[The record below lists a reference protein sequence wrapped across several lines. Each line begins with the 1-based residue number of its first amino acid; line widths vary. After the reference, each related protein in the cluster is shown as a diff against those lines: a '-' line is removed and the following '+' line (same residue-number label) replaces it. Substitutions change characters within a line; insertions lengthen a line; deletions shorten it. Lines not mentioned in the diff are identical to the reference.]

1 MTEATAKQRPRLR
14 KFHVGTGQSDQEII
28 DQFVV
33 RQSELAAVLDVLD
46 GNIGSDSCQHLL
58 VVAPRGRGKTTL
70 LVRVI
75 AELRTNPHFS
85 DRLLPVRL
93 MEESQEIF
101 TLADFWLECLYY
113 LAKSCAPID
122 QALADELRA
131 SHAVLTQGWT
141 DPALEGRA
149 RATVLDAADRL
160 GRRLVIM
167 IENLQALCHDA
178 EPNFGWDL
186 RQVLQ
191 TEPQIML
198 LASATSRFAALENAE
213 EPFFE
218 LFRTLCLPPLDTEEC
233 RRLWE
238 AISGEVVDAHR
249 IRPLRILT
257 GGSPRLMV
265 VLAGFSR
272 NRSLRQLMDHL
283 VELIDDHT
291 EYFRGHIEDLPGHE
305 RRVYLAL
312 IDLWQASTSAEIA
325 ARARMEIRKVSAFLG
340 RLVERG
346 AVVAEGT
353 GRNRTYYAA
362 ERLYSI
368 YYKLRRDRDEAA
380 VVRNLI
386 HFMVTYYQGDELAV
400 LSRQLMSEAL
410 ESDGIREGL
419 ARAANEVPELRTLFE
434 GQGMALPG
442 LSEKRAGDESSE
454 ALTQIRRHFE
464 AGEFETVIQLAE
476 SLIAVGPNRPITDP
490 VTEATAMFWKG
501 LAQGELGESA
511 ASIATYDRV
520 VERFGE
526 STDGE
531 LQVRVAWALFNMG
544 YRQGQL
550 GESGAAIAT
559 CDAVVERFGEST
571 DRELQEAVARALV
584 EKGYSQDEL
593 GEPAAAIATWDRVVE
608 RFGESPDPELR
619 VRVASALVNKGVRQ
633 DQLGEPAA
641 AIATYDR
648 VVERFGESPDRA
660 LQVLVASALFNKGC
674 TQGELGE
681 SAAAIATCDRV
692 VERFGE
698 SPDPELR
705 VRVASALVNKGV
717 RQRQLGEPAAAIATY
732 DRVVERFGESPDR
745 ALQVRVAMALVNKG
759 YTQGQLGEPAAAI
772 ATCDRVVERFG
783 ESPDRELQDA
793 VARALVHKGYR
804 QDQLGESAAAIATY
818 DRVVERFGESPDRE
832 LQVQVAGALVNKGV
846 TQGQLGESAAAIATY
861 DRVVERFGESPDREL
876 QVQVAGA
883 LVNKGYTQGQLG
895 ESAAAIVTWDLVVEC
910 FGESPDAQVQALVGH
925 ALGHAAEAL
934 CMGGDA
940 EAAIRKADRLRD
952 LAGRAQSPA
961 AETQADWA
969 EAMVRA
975 LRGETRRVEGL
986 VRKIRSAF
994 RPGDEGM
1001 LRAFQEGVPTLVA
1014 LGADPVCL
1022 AAVLEEEQEVHDV
1035 LRPLTTALRLE
1046 AGEKVRAPAEMLE
1059 VAADIRAAIDEKRGR
1074 CGR

>member
-33 RQSELAAVLDVLD
+33 RQSELATVRDVLD

-113 LAKSCAPID
+113 LAKSCTPID

-131 SHAVLTQGWT
+131 SHAALTQGWT

-198 LASATSRFAALENAE
+198 LASATSRFAALEDAE
-213 EPFFE
+213 APFFE
-218 LFRTLCLPPLDTEEC
+218 LFRTLCLPPLNTEEC

-291 EYFRGHIEDLPGHE
+291 EYFRGHIEDLAGHE

-386 HFMVTYYQGDELAV
+386 HFMVTYYQGDELAA
-400 LSRQLMSEAL
+400 LSRQLMSEAR

-419 ARAANEVPELRTLFE
+419 ARAANEAPELRTLLE
-434 GQGMALPG
+434 GQGMALTG
-442 LSEKRAGDESSE
+442 VSEERAGDESSE
-454 ALTQIRRHFE
+454 ALSEIRRHFE
-464 AGEFETVIQLAE
+464 TGQFEMVIQLAD
-476 SLIAVGPNRPITDP
+476 SLIAVDPNRPITDP
-490 VTEATAMFWKG
+490 VTEASALMWRG
-501 LAQGELGESA
+501 RAQDRFGDSA
-511 ASIATYDRV
+511 AALATYDRV
-520 VERFGE
+520 VARFGE
-526 STDGE
+526 STDPE
-531 LQVRVAWALFNMG
+531 LEVWVAIALYIKG
-544 YRQGQL
+544 VTQGRL
-550 GESGAAIAT
+550 GESAAAIAT
-559 CDAVVERFGEST
+559 WDLVVERFGEST
-571 DRELQEAVARALV
+571 DRELQVPVAQSLC
-584 EKGYSQDEL
+584 D
-593 GEPAAAIATWDRVVE
+593 
-608 RFGESPDPELR
+608 
-619 VRVASALVNKGVRQ
+619 KGV
-633 DQLGEPAA
+633 
-641 AIATYDR
+641 
-648 VVERFGESPDRA
+648 
-660 LQVLVASALFNKGC
+660 

-681 SAAAIATCDRV
+681 SAAAIATSDRV
-692 VERFGE
+692 VEHFGE
-698 SPDPELR
+698 STDRELQ
-705 VRVASALVNKGV
+705 VPVAWALVNKGV
-717 RQRQLGEPAAAIATY
+717 
-732 DRVVERFGESPDR
+732 
-745 ALQVRVAMALVNKG
+745 
-759 YTQGQLGEPAAAI
+759 TQA
-772 ATCDRVVERFG
+772 
-783 ESPDRELQDA
+783 
-793 VARALVHKGYR
+793 
-804 QDQLGESAAAIATY
+804 QLGESAAAIATWDLVVERFGESTDPELQVLVAWALVTKGVRRGQLGESAGAIATWDLVVERFGEGTDLALQVQVARALVNKGIAQGRLGESAAAIETW
-818 DRVVERFGESPDRE
+818 DRVVERFGES
-832 LQVQVAGALVNKGV
+832 
-846 TQGQLGESAAAIATY
+846 T
-861 DRVVERFGESPDREL
+861 
-876 QVQVAGA
+876 
-883 LVNKGYTQGQLG
+883 
-895 ESAAAIVTWDLVVEC
+895 
-910 FGESPDAQVQALVGH
+910 DAQIQAVVGD
-925 ALGHAAEAL
+925 ALRNAAESL
-934 CMGGDA
+934 CMSGDA

-952 LAGRAQSPA
+952 LAGRAQSPV

-969 EAMVRA
+969 EAMPRA

-994 RPGDEGM
+994 RPGDETM
-1001 LRAFQEGVPTLVA
+1001 LRAFQEAVPTLVA
-1014 LGADPVCL
+1014 LGADPACL
-1022 AAVLEEEQEVHDV
+1022 AAVLEEDQEVHDV
-1035 LRPLTTALRLE
+1035 LRPLVTALRLE

-1059 VAADIRAAIDEKRGR
+1059 VAADIRAAIDEKRR
-1074 CGR
+1074 QCTR

>member
-33 RQSELAAVLDVLD
+33 RQNELATVLDVLD

-75 AELRTNPHFS
+75 AELRTNPRFS

-122 QALADELRA
+122 QTLADELRA

-238 AISGEVVDAHR
+238 AISGEVVAAHR

-291 EYFRGHIEDLPGHE
+291 EYFRGHIEDLAGHE

-386 HFMVTYYQGDELAV
+386 HFMVTYYQGDELAA

-419 ARAANEVPELRTLFE
+419 ARAAKEVPELRTLLE

-442 LSEKRAGDESSE
+442 VSEKRAGDESSE

-464 AGEFETVIQLAE
+464 TGEFETVIQLAD
-476 SLIAVGPNRPITDP
+476 SLIAVDPNRPITDP
-490 VTEATAMFWKG
+490 VTEASALMWRG
-501 LAQGELGESA
+501 RAQDRFGDSA
-511 ASIATYDRV
+511 AALATYDLV

-526 STDGE
+526 SADGA
-531 LQVRVAWALFNMG
+531 LRVQVAMALVNKG
-544 YRQGQL
+544 YRQGKL
-550 GESGAAIAT
+550 GELAAAIAT
-559 CDAVVERFGEST
+559 WDLVVERFGEST
-571 DRELQEAVARALV
+571 DRALQVQVARALV
-584 EKGYSQDEL
+584 NKGYRQ
-593 GEPAAAIATWDRVVE
+593 GE
-608 RFGESPDPELR
+608 
-619 VRVASALVNKGVRQ
+619 
-633 DQLGEPAA
+633 LGEPAA

-648 VVERFGESPDRA
+648 VVERFGESADPELQAPVARA
-660 LQVLVASALFNKGC
+660 LVAKGV
-674 TQGELGE
+674 TQGQLGD
-681 SAAAIATCDRV
+681 SAAEIATYDQV

-698 SPDPELR
+698 SADPELQAP
-705 VRVASALVNKGV
+705 VALALVNKGV
-717 RQRQLGEPAAAIATY
+717 RQGHLGESAAEIATY
-732 DRVVERFGESPDR
+732 DQVLERFGESADR
-745 ALQVRVAMALVNKG
+745 ELQVRVAWALVNKG
-759 YTQGQLGEPAAAI
+759 ITQGQLG
-772 ATCDRVVERFG
+772 D
-783 ESPDRELQDA
+783 
-793 VARALVHKGYR
+793 
-804 QDQLGESAAAIATY
+804 SAAAIATY
-818 DRVVERFGESPDRE
+818 DGVVERFG
-832 LQVQVAGALVNKGV
+832 
-846 TQGQLGESAAAIATY
+846 
-861 DRVVERFGESPDREL
+861 
-876 QVQVAGA
+876 
-883 LVNKGYTQGQLG
+883 
-895 ESAAAIVTWDLVVEC
+895 
-910 FGESPDAQVQALVGH
+910 
-925 ALGHAAEAL
+925 
-934 CMGGDA
+934 
-940 EAAIRKADRLRD
+940 
-952 LAGRAQSPA
+952 
-961 AETQADWA
+961 
-969 EAMVRA
+969 
-975 LRGETRRVEGL
+975 
-986 VRKIRSAF
+986 
-994 RPGDEGM
+994 
-1001 LRAFQEGVPTLVA
+1001 
-1014 LGADPVCL
+1014 
-1022 AAVLEEEQEVHDV
+1022 
-1035 LRPLTTALRLE
+1035 
-1046 AGEKVRAPAEMLE
+1046 
-1059 VAADIRAAIDEKRGR
+1059 
-1074 CGR
+1074 